1 MFRKFKRKM
10 LIGIVGLVAVTGAG
24 AAVAATQI
32 GSPKEES
39 QAIVNDAAG
48 QLGID
53 PSTLS
58 DALKKALANRV
69 DAAVVA
75 GELTE
80 AQGDDLK
87 ARIAADDFP
96 LIFAGGHRGGPGHG
110 PDLATAATYLG
121 LSEAELRSQLE
132 DGKTLSQIAGD
143 QGKSIDGLIQ
153 ALVDAKTAEL
163 EAAVQ
168 AGRLTEAQ
176 KQAILADLKQ
186 RITDR
191 VNGAVPAF
199 GGHSRP
205 SGLQAPAF
213 SAPAA

>member
-1 MFRKFKRKM
+1 MFRKFKQKM

-53 PSTLS
+53 PTKLS

-69 DAAVVA
+69 DAAVAA
-75 GELTE
+75 GELTQ

-87 ARIAADDFP
+87 ARIAADEFP
-96 LIFAGGHRGGPGHG
+96 LFFAGGHHRGLGHG
-110 PDLATAATYLG
+110 PDLATSATYLG

-132 DGKTLSQIAGD
+132 SGKTLAQIAGD
-143 QGKSIDGLIQ
+143 QGKSVDGLIQ

-163 EAAVQ
+163 EAAVA

-176 KQAILADLKQ
+176 KQAILADLKE

-191 VNGAVPAF
+191 VNRAPGVHRGLGIGEPPSAF
-199 GGHSRP
+199 MP
-205 SGLQAPAF
+205 TT
-213 SAPAA
+213 

>member
-1 MFRKFKRKM
+1 MLRKFKRRM
-10 LIGIVGLVAVTGAG
+10 LIGIVGLVAAIGAG

-39 QAIVNDAAG
+39 QAIVNDAAE

-53 PSTLS
+53 PIRLS

-69 DAAVVA
+69 DAAVAA

-87 ARIAADDFP
+87 ARIAADEFP
-96 LIFAGGHRGGPGHG
+96 LFLAGGHRGGHGHG
-110 PDLATAATYLG
+110 SDLTTAASYFG
-121 LSEAELRSQLE
+121 LSEADLRTQLE
-132 DGKTLSQIAGD
+132 SGKTLAQIAVD
-143 QGKSIDGLIQ
+143 RGKAVDGLIK
-153 ALVDAKTAEL
+153 ALVAAKTAEVD
-163 EAAVQ
+163 AAVA

-176 KQAILADLKQ
+176 KQTILSDLKQ

-191 VNGAVPAF
+191 VNRTPGLHRGLGLGGSPPAF
-199 GGHSRP
+199 VP
-205 SGLQAPAF
+205 TT
-213 SAPAA
+213 